1 MGMAVFFKLAGM
13 APRWVHRVPISP
25 QLRRK
30 PFQLH
35 SRGFD
40 VPPRQEAASPGV
52 GNRLIGVVGSVLKW
66 GLMGSGVILWFGIY
80 ITGDISVQ
88 GEVMPM
94 SPPEERA
101 LMDEEDMIND
111 FFDCS
116 LTHSHGV
123 LGCDACDEVTAKE
136 DALSQL
142 SMTLRNSSALT
153 SALGSKLMFQS
164 SYTNL
169 AKIGG
174 TSQLSIPGPPA
185 HEWRTSVVIHG
196 QHEGQMAVAD

>member
-1 MGMAVFFKLAGM
+1 
-13 APRWVHRVPISP
+13 
-25 QLRRK
+25 
-30 PFQLH
+30 
-35 SRGFD
+35 
-40 VPPRQEAASPGV
+40 
-52 GNRLIGVVGSVLKW
+52 
-66 GLMGSGVILWFGIY
+66 
-80 ITGDISVQ
+80 
-88 GEVMPM
+88 
-94 SPPEERA
+94 
-101 LMDEEDMIND
+101 MDEEDMIND

-153 SALGSKLMFQS
+153 SALGSKLMFQP

-196 QHEGQMAVAD
+196 QHEGQMAVADVLFVLDKESGVWIPKAIHIERVSSTKEVIATGVAPASSRFGIEYVNLKP